1 MKVSITNHGLHVR
14 ETEKS
19 YHVLKRRVSG
29 PQRVLGDKIT
39 KALAGPVPHPLH
51 LRLGSHISI
60 YKWNELFPFREPA
73 SRELRTE
80 DYTTDKAPT
89 GYKGLFAGIL

>member
-1 MKVSITNHGLHVR
+1 MSEKQRNHTMSLKGESQVLR
-14 ETEKS
+14 EFWVARLPKLWQASATS
-19 YHVLKRRVSG
+19 
-29 PQRVLGDKIT
+29 T
-39 KALAGPVPHPLH
+39 A
-51 LRLGSHISI
+51 LRLSSHISI

-89 GYKGLFAGIL
+89 GYKGLLAGIL